1 MSSDLTA
8 RACRRATLALAAALA
23 LVGCKRGAAPAAAA
37 DGATSPPGADG
48 GAPPPAAAA
57 GRADP
62 GPLLKRNTGSR
73 PAEALAPITLKAD
86 GRQTHD
92 GAVFVQVPVPRDI
105 GGLPTGPEEEAWLTV
120 EGDRY
125 GLAVPAGEGRMVDR
139 PLFFVRFPGADA
151 PERFVV
157 RWRQGATLD
166 GKPGQT
172 QTVTVEGVGAAP
184 KEADVAARFRDAA
197 SSWFDRRGVLGF
209 ARRDPFYAYA
219 GARFQALGKKARGQA
234 DAIVRRGR
242 RTDMA
247 EMMSLY
253 TGMTSVEE
261 ALQTDR
267 GLLQQ
272 EFTQKRDLPFSEVE
286 PLELPG
292 HPWDEMIA
300 ELPGKP
306 TPAIEPLAAFAPHD
320 ALYVHFHDLRTLVK
334 LADEAEA
341 LVTPVARVLEER
353 PGDRHFVERYE
364 RQLAIER
371 LGLAKTLGHVAA
383 KGIALVA
390 SDPFFREGTD
400 LTLLF
405 HLNQKGVLETALGEY
420 ERRARAR
427 RPDIGES
434 TYDLAG
440 HSVRLLSTADGA
452 VAQHR
457 VLIDD
462 VMVLSN
468 SRAALERVLDTKA
481 GRRMPLSA
489 SGDFRYFR
497 ARFPFDPE
505 AEDGFAFL
513 SDAFVGHVISPRV
526 KILQARRMQA
536 AADLSAVGFGALL
549 HGWLFGE
556 APASAEAMVAAGV
569 VDAAELKHGDGSGR
583 ITYDPATGARSAA
596 WGTAAAL
603 TPLIELP
610 LDRVT
615 LSEKGGYE
623 RFRATYQSYWRGYID
638 PIGVRIARTPDGMR
652 LEARMMPL
660 LQNTEYDQV
669 AEVVGDKR
677 VLPPTLDEGL
687 RFTMAVSEKSS
698 LRRQLDELSRL
709 STGNR
714 DVGIGWLGDWV
725 MLGFGDR
732 SGLWDMAISL
742 GEVPSVEG
750 RAEYR
755 DPTTRKKVLSR
766 IPLYLGAHVRDKLA
780 LAATL
785 TALKGFV
792 QSAAPGIVEWQTA
805 DPHRDVPIVRVR
817 ETLSA
822 ADGIEGVAVH
832 YAIPKDVVLFSLD
845 RATLEAQ
852 IDAVLE
858 GRTAKIVAS
867 EDAAGAAQSVL
878 ALRPSK
884 GDGWMAKTLLGVLER
899 GIVNS
904 NRAGFRAFEAL
915 ARGLGS
921 KLPTDA
927 EALQAASLGYLGYA
941 PTTAHG
947 GAFRVED
954 GQVVHSLYGTAVEPV
969 SLPVPVPDSPVSAFV
984 QSLDRLRLTLSFVGE
999 GRHRGLGTTLLW
1011 TRR

>member
-1 MSSDLTA
+1 MSSHLTA
-8 RACRRATLALAAALA
+8 RATRRAALALAAALA
-23 LVGCKRGAAPAAAA
+23 FVGCKRGAAPAAAA
-37 DGATSPPGADG
+37 DGATASATADAA
-48 GAPPPAAAA
+48 APKAAA
-57 GRADP
+57 GRPDP
-62 GPLLKRNTGSR
+62 GPVLKRATGKR
-73 PAEALAPITLKAD
+73 PAEALAPTTLKAD
-86 GRQTHD
+86 GRQAHD
-92 GAVFVQVPVPRDI
+92 GAVFVQVPVPADI
-105 GGLPTGPEEEAWLTV
+105 GTLPTGPEEEAWLTV
-120 EGDRY
+120 EGERY

-139 PLFFVRFPGADA
+139 PLFFVRFPGAEA
-151 PERFVV
+151 PDRFVV

-172 QTVTVEGVGAAP
+172 QTLTIEGVGQAP
-184 KEADVAARFRDAA
+184 KEPDVAARFREAA

-209 ARRDPFYAYA
+209 ARRDPFYAFA

-234 DAIVRRGR
+234 DAVVRRGR

-267 GLLQQ
+267 GLLRQ
-272 EFTQKRDLPFSEVE
+272 EFTQERDIKFTEIE

-306 TPAIEPLAAFAPHD
+306 TPVIEPLAAFAPHD

-341 LVTPVARVLEER
+341 LITPVARVLEER

-405 HLNQKGVLETALGEY
+405 HLNQKGVLETALAEY

-427 RPDIGES
+427 RPDIGET
-434 TYDLAG
+434 TYELAG

-457 VLIDD
+457 TLVDD

-481 GRRMPLSA
+481 GRRTALSA

-549 HGWLFGE
+549 HGWLQGE

-569 VDAAELKHGDGSGR
+569 VEADELKHVDGSGR
-583 ITYDPATGARSAA
+583 ITFDPATGARSAA

-615 LSEKGGYE
+615 VSEKGGYE
-623 RFRATYQSYWRGYID
+623 RFRSTYQNYWRGYID
-638 PIGVRIARTPDGMR
+638 PIGVRIVRTQDGMR

-677 VLPPTLDEGL
+677 VLPPALDEGL

-698 LRRQLDELSRL
+698 LRRELDELSRL

-725 MLGFGDR
+725 MVGFGDR

-750 RAEYR
+750 RAEHR

-792 QSAAPGIVEWQTA
+792 QSAAPGIVEWQTS
-805 DPHRDVPIVRVR
+805 DPYREVPIVRVR

-832 YAIPKDVVLFSLD
+832 YAIPKDVLLFSLD

-858 GRTAKIVAS
+858 GRVAKMVAS
-867 EDAAGAAQSVL
+867 EDAAGAAQSVM
-878 ALRPSK
+878 AVRPSK
-884 GDGWMAKTLLGVLER
+884 GDGWMARTLLGVLER

-915 ARGLGS
+915 ARGLGA
-921 KLPTDA
+921 KLPTDVA
-927 EALQAASLGYLGYA
+927 ALQAASLGYLGYA

-947 GAFRVED
+947 GTFRVED
-954 GQVVHSLYGTAVEPV
+954 GQVVHSLYGTPIEPI

-999 GRHRGLGTTLLW
+999 GRHRGLATTLLW